1 MRYRKFLNLPLLI
14 LFIHCSTNLYSQQ
27 IFQNIEQD
35 TSSSMYS
42 YGIQYYLVNGIFF
55 AFKFNDN
62 YPNVWRVKFDL
73 SGAIT
78 GDSYNEKTYHEE
90 ELAIERENGTNT
102 TVTTF
107 SISFEYNYFFNIH
120 KQFDPYIGIGPLFKY
135 SRDKYSQKS
144 KNLKLSNSSTSYENL
159 KSSYGIGLIGVA
171 GVESKVIDFISLFIE
186 YNLSYTYNWT
196 NYEVSQHSQPSNS
209 LYKSERDGNSW
220 AFNISS
226 LKIGIILYF

>member
-1 MRYRKFLNLPLLI
+1 M
-14 LFIHCSTNLYSQQ
+14 
-27 IFQNIEQD
+27 EQD
-35 TSSSMYS
+35 TSSSKYS

-78 GDSYNEKTYHEE
+78 GDSYNEKPYYNG
-90 ELAIERENGTNT
+90 ELGVERENGTNT
-102 TVTTF
+102 TVTNF
-107 SISFEYNYFFNIH
+107 SISFEFNYFFNIH
-120 KQFDPYIGIGPLFKY
+120 NQFDPYIGIGPLFKY
-135 SRDKYSQKS
+135 SRDKYSQES
-144 KNLKLSNSSTSYENL
+144 KNLGLSNSSTSYETVN
-159 KSSYGIGLIGVA
+159 SSYGIGLIGVA

-196 NYEVSQHSQPSNS
+196 NIEANQNWQPSDS
-209 LYKSERDGNSW
+209 HYESERDGNSW

-226 LKIGIILYF
+226 AKIGIILYF